1 MVYIEIIYLI
11 LYSIVCF
18 LVVKN
23 IYKTKVN
30 EIYDDYIRKLKKLDD
45 EFIKL
50 SNKIEANFDQSRE
63 HVVEQNKQY
72 LLEMNKDIS
81 KKIKDLSD
89 TVKNRPII

>member
-23 IYKTKVN
+23 IYKTKVD
-30 EIYDDYIRKLKKLDD
+30 EIYDDYIEKLKKLDD

-50 SNKIEANFDQSRE
+50 NSKIESNFDQSKKR
-63 HVVEQNKQY
+63 VVEQNRQY

-89 TVKNRPII
+89 NIKNRPVI

>member
-11 LYSIVCF
+11 LYSIICF

-23 IYKTKVN
+23 IFKARVD
-30 EIYDDYIRKLKKLDD
+30 EIYNNIENELVKCNRLRNDIKSTLDKSKKD
-45 EFIKL
+45 
-50 SNKIEANFDQSRE
+50 
-63 HVVEQNKQY
+63 VVEQNRQY

>member
-1 MVYIEIIYLI
+1 MVYIEIIYLA

-23 IYKTKVN
+23 IFKTKVD
-30 EIYDDYIRKLKKLDD
+30 EIYNDVENELTSLRNSIESTFDETKKD
-45 EFIKL
+45 
-50 SNKIEANFDQSRE
+50 
-63 HVVEQNKQY
+63 VVEQNRQY

-89 TVKNRPII
+89 TVKNSPII

>member
-1 MVYIEIIYLI
+1 MVYIEIIYLA

-23 IYKTKVN
+23 IFKTKVD
-30 EIYDDYIRKLKKLDD
+30 EIYNDVENELTSLRNSIESTFDETKKD
-45 EFIKL
+45 
-50 SNKIEANFDQSRE
+50 
-63 HVVEQNKQY
+63 VVKQNKQY

>member
-23 IYKTKVN
+23 IFKAKVD
-30 EIYDDYIRKLKKLDD
+30 EIYNNVENELTSLKNSI
-45 EFIKL
+45 EFTF
-50 SNKIEANFDQSRE
+50 IETKKD
-63 HVVEQNKQY
+63 VVEQNKQY

-89 TVKNRPII
+89 LVKNKPII

>member
-1 MVYIEIIYLI
+1 MVYIEIIYLA
-11 LYSIVCF
+11 LYSIMCF

-23 IYKTKVN
+23 IFKTKVD
-30 EIYDDYIRKLKKLDD
+30 EIYNDVENELTSLRNSIESTFD
-45 EFIKL
+45 ETKR
-50 SNKIEANFDQSRE
+50 D
-63 HVVEQNKQY
+63 VVEQNKQY

>member
-1 MVYIEIIYLI
+1 MVYIEIIYLA

-23 IYKTKVN
+23 IFKTKVD
-30 EIYDDYIRKLKKLDD
+30 EIYNDVENELTSLRNSIESTFNETKKD
-45 EFIKL
+45 
-50 SNKIEANFDQSRE
+50 
-63 HVVEQNKQY
+63 VVEQNRQY
-72 LLEMNKDIS
+72 LLEINKDIS

>member
-23 IYKTKVN
+23 IYKTKVD
-30 EIYDDYIRKLKKLDD
+30 EIYDDYIEKLKKLDD

-50 SNKIEANFDQSRE
+50 NNKIESNFNQSKER
-63 HVVEQNKQY
+63 VVEQNRQY

-89 TVKNRPII
+89 NIKNRPVI

>member
-23 IYKTKVN
+23 IFKTKVD
-30 EIYDDYIRKLKKLDD
+30 EIYDDVENELTSLRNSIESTFDETKKD
-45 EFIKL
+45 
-50 SNKIEANFDQSRE
+50 
-63 HVVEQNKQY
+63 VVEQNKQY

-81 KKIKDLSD
+81 KKNKRFI
-89 TVKNRPII
+89 

>member
-23 IYKTKVN
+23 IFKTKVD
-30 EIYDDYIRKLKKLDD
+30 EIYNDD
-45 EFIKL
+45 ENEL
-50 SNKIEANFDQSRE
+50 TSLRNSIESTFDE
-63 HVVEQNKQY
+63 TKKDVVEQNRQY

>member
-23 IYKTKVN
+23 IFKTKVD
-30 EIYDDYIRKLKKLDD
+30 EIYNDVENELTSLRNSIESTFNETKKD
-45 EFIKL
+45 
-50 SNKIEANFDQSRE
+50 
-63 HVVEQNKQY
+63 VVEQNKQY

-81 KKIKDLSD
+81 KKIEDLSNNI
-89 TVKNRPII
+89 KNRPII

>member
-1 MVYIEIIYLI
+1 MVYIEMIYLI

-23 IYKTKVN
+23 IFKTKVD
-30 EIYDDYIRKLKKLDD
+30 EIYNDVENELTSLRNSIESTFD
-45 EFIKL
+45 ETKR
-50 SNKIEANFDQSRE
+50 D
-63 HVVEQNKQY
+63 VVEQNKQY

-81 KKIKDLSD
+81 KKIKDLSN

>member
-1 MVYIEIIYLI
+1 MVYIEIIYLA

-23 IYKTKVN
+23 IFKTKVD
-30 EIYDDYIRKLKKLDD
+30 EIYNDVENELTSLRNSIESTFDETKKD
-45 EFIKL
+45 
-50 SNKIEANFDQSRE
+50 
-63 HVVEQNKQY
+63 VVEQNRQY

>member
-1 MVYIEIIYLI
+1 MVYIEIIYLA

-23 IYKTKVN
+23 IFKTKVD
-30 EIYDDYIRKLKKLDD
+30 EIYNDVENELTSLRNSIESTFD
-45 EFIKL
+45 ETKR
-50 SNKIEANFDQSRE
+50 D
-63 HVVEQNKQY
+63 VVEQNKQY

-81 KKIKDLSD
+81 KKIKDLSN

>member
-23 IYKTKVN
+23 IFKTKVD
-30 EIYDDYIRKLKKLDD
+30 EIYDDVENELTSLRNSIESTFDETKKD
-45 EFIKL
+45 
-50 SNKIEANFDQSRE
+50 
-63 HVVEQNKQY
+63 VVEQNRQY

-89 TVKNRPII
+89 TLKNRPII

>member
-23 IYKTKVN
+23 IFKTKVD
-30 EIYDDYIRKLKKLDD
+30 EIYTNIENELTSLRNSIEITFDETKKD
-45 EFIKL
+45 
-50 SNKIEANFDQSRE
+50 
-63 HVVEQNKQY
+63 VVEQNKQY

>member
-23 IYKTKVN
+23 IFKTKID
-30 EIYDDYIRKLKKLDD
+30 EIYNDIENELTSLRNNIESTFDETKKD
-45 EFIKL
+45 
-50 SNKIEANFDQSRE
+50 
-63 HVVEQNKQY
+63 VVEQNKQY

>member
-30 EIYDDYIRKLKKLDD
+30 EIYDDYIRKLK
-45 EFIKL
+45 
-50 SNKIEANFDQSRE
+50 
-63 HVVEQNKQY
+63 
-72 LLEMNKDIS
+72 DIS

>member
-1 MVYIEIIYLI
+1 MVYIEIIYLA

-23 IYKTKVN
+23 IFKTKVD
-30 EIYDDYIRKLKKLDD
+30 EIYNDVENELTSLRNSIESTFDETKKD
-45 EFIKL
+45 
-50 SNKIEANFDQSRE
+50 
-63 HVVEQNKQY
+63 VVEQNKQY

>member
-23 IYKTKVN
+23 IFKAKVD
-30 EIYDDYIRKLKKLDD
+30 EIYNNIENELTSLRNSIEFTFDETKKD
-45 EFIKL
+45 
-50 SNKIEANFDQSRE
+50 
-63 HVVEQNKQY
+63 VVEQNRQY

>member
-23 IYKTKVN
+23 IFKTKID
-30 EIYDDYIRKLKKLDD
+30 EIYNDVENELTSLRNSIESTFD
-45 EFIKL
+45 ETKR
-50 SNKIEANFDQSRE
+50 DG
-63 HVVEQNKQY
+63 VEQNKQY

>member
-23 IYKTKVN
+23 IFKTKVD
-30 EIYDDYIRKLKKLDD
+30 EIYNDVENELTSLRNSIESTFNETRKD
-45 EFIKL
+45 
-50 SNKIEANFDQSRE
+50 
-63 HVVEQNKQY
+63 VVEQNRQY

-89 TVKNRPII
+89 LVKNKPII

>member
-1 MVYIEIIYLI
+1 MVYIEIIYLA

-23 IYKTKVN
+23 IFKTKVD
-30 EIYDDYIRKLKKLDD
+30 EIYNDVENELTSLRNSIESTFNETKKD
-45 EFIKL
+45 
-50 SNKIEANFDQSRE
+50 
-63 HVVEQNKQY
+63 VVEQNKQY

>member
-23 IYKTKVN
+23 IFKTKVD
-30 EIYDDYIRKLKKLDD
+30 EIYNDVENELTSLRNSIESTFD
-45 EFIKL
+45 ETKR
-50 SNKIEANFDQSRE
+50 D
-63 HVVEQNKQY
+63 VVEQNKQY

-81 KKIKDLSD
+81 KKIKDLSNI
-89 TVKNRPII
+89 VKNRPII

>member
-1 MVYIEIIYLI
+1 MVYIEIIYLA

-23 IYKTKVN
+23 IFKTKVD
-30 EIYDDYIRKLKKLDD
+30 EIYNDVENELTSLRNSIESTFNETKKD
-45 EFIKL
+45 
-50 SNKIEANFDQSRE
+50 
-63 HVVEQNKQY
+63 VVEQNRQY

-89 TVKNRPII
+89 LVKNKPII

>member
-1 MVYIEIIYLI
+1 MVYIEIIYLA

-23 IYKTKVN
+23 IFKTKVD
-30 EIYDDYIRKLKKLDD
+30 EIYNDVENELTSLRNSIESTFDETKKD
-45 EFIKL
+45 
-50 SNKIEANFDQSRE
+50 
-63 HVVEQNKQY
+63 VVEQNRQY

-89 TVKNRPII
+89 LVKNKPII

>member
-23 IYKTKVN
+23 IFKTKVD
-30 EIYDDYIRKLKKLDD
+30 EIYDDVENELTSLRNSIESTFDETKKD
-45 EFIKL
+45 
-50 SNKIEANFDQSRE
+50 
-63 HVVEQNKQY
+63 VVEQNRQY

>member
-23 IYKTKVN
+23 IFKTKVD
-30 EIYDDYIRKLKKLDD
+30 EIYNDVENELTSLRNSIESTFD
-45 EFIKL
+45 ETKR
-50 SNKIEANFDQSRE
+50 D
-63 HVVEQNKQY
+63 VVEQNKQY

>member
-23 IYKTKVN
+23 IFKTKVD
-30 EIYDDYIRKLKKLDD
+30 EIYNDVENELTSLRNSIESTFDETKKD
-45 EFIKL
+45 
-50 SNKIEANFDQSRE
+50 
-63 HVVEQNKQY
+63 VVEQNKQY

-89 TVKNRPII
+89 TVKNKPII